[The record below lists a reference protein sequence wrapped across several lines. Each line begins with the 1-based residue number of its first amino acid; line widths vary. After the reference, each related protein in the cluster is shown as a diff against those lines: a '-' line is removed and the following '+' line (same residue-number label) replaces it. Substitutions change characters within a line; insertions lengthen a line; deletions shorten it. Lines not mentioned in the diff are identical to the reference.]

1 MDRNS
6 VLGLILIFLL
16 MLGWFYFSSPSASD
30 LQKAKQADTTAVA
43 QQADTLQK
51 QDTTST
57 AVTQTPVEHQIKA
70 SKQAPTTMGMF
81 ATQEAKDTT
90 YFTVETPLYKAEFT
104 NLGAGPAKFYLQKYQ
119 TWDHQPVQM
128 IKDTTRSAY
137 SVGFISTQ
145 NYNVETYHLL
155 FDQVTKG
162 HSFKVAKGDSAKL
175 VYNLPVANG
184 KTLTYTYTFYGNNYN
199 VGLAINF
206 DGVASDVSSRD
217 IDFAWKPSLNFTEK
231 SHKVDAKDNSA
242 YAYTGGELEQLILSD
257 AGTKDKN
264 FSGEVRWVSTRT
276 KFFTQ
281 IIKPAQETSGATLN
295 AHIIGKVD
303 EAGSFHNYSSVIHTR
318 IPNTNI
324 LNFSLYMGP
333 LRYHELTKFD
343 GTAYGMVH
351 IGFSLLRFFSD
362 PFVKYIVIPYFE
374 TVGNWLGNYGVAIII
389 FAILIKLVLYPLTKK
404 SFQSMA
410 AMRQLQPEMKALQE
424 KYKDDPQKQQSE
436 LMKLYKKAK
445 VNPLGGCLPQLLQL
459 PILITLWEFVENS
472 ILLRQKAFLWVH
484 DLSAPDVIL
493 HLPFTIPFFG
503 NHVSGLVLLMVASMA
518 VQMKVSG
525 QATSGGAG
533 GAQMK
538 MMQYFMPVMMLFI
551 FNNLS
556 AGVNLYYVVYNVLS
570 VVQQVMI
577 NKSMDQIEIIE
588 RVDKKLAD
596 KMKIQKKL
604 EEKQKMKKA

>member
-1 MDRNS
+1 
-6 VLGLILIFLL
+6 

-30 LQKAKQADTTAVA
+30 LQKAKQSDTTAVA
-43 QQADTLQK
+43 QATDTLQK
-51 QDTTST
+51 QDTVST
-57 AVTQTPVEHQIKA
+57 AVSQTPAEHQIKA
-70 SKQAPTTMGMF
+70 TKQPPATMGMF

-90 YFTVETPLYKAEFT
+90 YFTVETPFYKAEFT
-104 NLGAGPAKFYLQKYQ
+104 NLGAGPAKFYLQKYK
-119 TWDHQPVQM
+119 TWDQQPVQM

-162 HSFKVAKGDSAKL
+162 HSLKVAKGDSAKL
-175 VYNLPVANG
+175 VYNLPVGNG
-184 KTLTYTYTFYGNNYN
+184 KTLTYTYTFHGNNYN

-281 IIKPAQETSGATLN
+281 IIKPIQQTAGATLN
-295 AHIIGKVD
+295 GHIIGKAD

-318 IPNTNI
+318 IPNNNE
-324 LNFSLYMGP
+324 LDFSLYMGP

-343 GTAYGMVH
+343 ETAYSMVH
-351 IGFSLLRFFSD
+351 VGFSLLRFFSD

-410 AMRQLQPEMKALQE
+410 AMRQLQPEMKTLQD
-424 KYKDDPQKQQSE
+424 KYKDDPQKQQQE

-445 VNPLGGCLPQLLQL
+445 VNPIGGCLPQLLQL

-472 ILLRQKAFLWVH
+472 ILLRQKTFLWVH

-503 NHVSGLVLLMVASMA
+503 NHISGLVLLMVASMA

-525 QATSGGAG
+525 QAAGGGAG

-538 MMQYFMPVMMLFI
+538 YFQYFMPVMMLFI

-570 VVQQVMI
+570 VIQQVMI
-577 NKSMDQIEIIE
+577 NKSMDQIEVIE

-596 KMKIQKKL
+596 KMKIQRKL
-604 EEKQKMKKA
+604 EEKKKMKKA